1 MPALRDRMLSVIMPA
16 YNESEHLN
24 DTIEQVVGVL
34 ERGGFKHEV
43 IVVNDGSEDDT
54 WDKTLSLAKRRSTV
68 KPHGYKQN
76 MGKGYALKHG
86 LEYVQGDL
94 VLFLDGDSDLAPSQI
109 PEFIEHI
116 DRHGVDVVIGSK
128 RHPLSKVEMSD
139 IRRFLSKGYS
149 TLIRLMFRLNV
160 TDTQVGLKL
169 FKRDV
174 LEQVFPRVFVQRY
187 AFDVELLAVARRMG
201 YGIVEAP
208 VELSCRLKSGIS
220 LKEVFRMF
228 FDTIR
233 IFSRIHFIDRQYKV

>member
-1 MPALRDRMLSVIMPA
+1 MLSVIMPA
-16 YNESEHLN
+16 YNESEHLFN
-24 DTIEQVVGVL
+24 TIEQVVGVL
-34 ERGGFKHEV
+34 DNGGFNHEV
-43 IVVNDGSEDDT
+43 IVVNDGSDDDT
-54 WDKTLSLAKRRSTV
+54 WAKTLSIAERYSTV
-68 KPHGYKQN
+68 KPCGYKRN

-94 VLFLDGDSDLAPSQI
+94 VLFLDGDSDLTPSQI
-109 PEFIEHI
+109 PQFIEHM
-116 DRHGVDVVIGSK
+116 DRNGADVVIGSK

-174 LEQVFPRVFVQRY
+174 LEQVFPKVFVQRY
-187 AFDVELLAVARRMG
+187 AFDVEVLAVARRMG
-201 YGIVEAP
+201 YGIIEAP
-208 VELSCRLKSGIS
+208 VELSCKLKSNVS
-220 LKEVFRMF
+220 AKEVIRMF

-233 IFSRIHFIDRQYKV
+233 IYSRMHLTNRRYKV